1 MGCGQK
7 AVADDEDDWDSL
19 CKLAEIRV
27 NWDCYSVKARHA
39 ETGFR
44 KLNLKN
50 SKLLKYVDLMVAVDA
65 LYKEQQVEDNER
77 QMLASLKK
85 KYEK

>member
-1 MGCGQK
+1 MGYGQK
-7 AVADDEDDWDSL
+7 AVADDEDDWDNL

-39 ETGFR
+39 EIGYR

-50 SKLLKYVDLMVAVDA
+50 SRLLSYVDLMVGVDT
-65 LYKEQQVEDNER
+65 LYKEQQEEDKER
-77 QMLASLKK
+77 QTLAYLKK